1 MKDFLKDLW
10 ANNKKDI
17 FQVLVMVIL
26 FVWALLSMQRC
37 STLKLNYETA
47 QNNIV
52 ALTDSLEYYHK
63 HSGLKFSFFDIIFN
77 SIKISKISILI
88 SCN

>member
-52 ALTDSLEYYHK
+52 ALTDS
-63 HSGLKFSFFDIIFN
+63 
-77 SIKISKISILI
+77 
-88 SCN
+88 

>member
-10 ANNKKDI
+10 ENNKKDI
-17 FQVLVMVIL
+17 LQVLVMVIL

-37 STLKLNYETA
+37 STLKLNYETV

-52 ALTDSLEYYHK
+52 ALTEDGELYARS
-63 HSGLKFSFFDIIFN
+63 
-77 SIKISKISILI
+77 
-88 SCN
+88 